1 VAAVCPPPGR
11 IPPSALS
18 GFHRVRSTA
27 SSPLSSVPGA
37 HRRAYADA
45 RLLGHIALYDDMAA
59 DDLDQLSATYVE
71 PTAAATTSLCPPSYH
86 PIPLIPLPRHFRVV
100 SCSKISPHVQPSLNL
115 KQKLDLSS
123 LDAVASALLA
133 CTKHTAS
140 QPFVQSIL
148 THLLMVRY
156 TRMLYRSPDGGIDIT
171 FV

>member
-1 VAAVCPPPGR
+1 MTWRPTTWISFQQRAFDPQRPQQ
-11 IPPSALS
+11 L
-18 GFHRVRSTA
+18 
-27 SSPLSSVPGA
+27 PL
-37 HRRAYADA
+37 R
-45 RLLGHIALYDDMAA
+45 
-59 DDLDQLSATYVE
+59 
-71 PTAAATTSLCPPSYH
+71 PPSYH
-86 PIPLIPLPRHFRVV
+86 PIPLIPLPRHFHVV
-100 SCSKISPHVQPSLNL
+100 SCSEISPHAQPSLNL

-156 TRMLYRSPDGGIDIT
+156 TRMLYRSPGGAIDIT